1 MIDRNTAGVGVS
13 SGSVL
18 EPRCCTNDVRG
29 GAQCLRD
36 GSGRLLRPRKC
47 VDSLEEQYFVA
58 RAAGE
63 VSHEKVV
70 EIILEMSTSAGSDAC
85 LLSSSSGEN

>member
-1 MIDRNTAGVGVS
+1 M
-13 SGSVL
+13 
-18 EPRCCTNDVRG
+18 
-29 GAQCLRD
+29 
-36 GSGRLLRPRKC
+36 
-47 VDSLEEQYFVA
+47 DSLEEQYFVA

-70 EIILEMSTSAGSDAC
+70 EFMFEMSSAAGSDAC

>member
-1 MIDRNTAGVGVS
+1 MQGSERPRLG

-18 EPRCCTNDVRG
+18 EPRCCTNDIRG

-63 VSHEKVV
+63 VAHEKVV
-70 EIILEMSTSAGSDAC
+70 EMILEMSTSAGSDAC